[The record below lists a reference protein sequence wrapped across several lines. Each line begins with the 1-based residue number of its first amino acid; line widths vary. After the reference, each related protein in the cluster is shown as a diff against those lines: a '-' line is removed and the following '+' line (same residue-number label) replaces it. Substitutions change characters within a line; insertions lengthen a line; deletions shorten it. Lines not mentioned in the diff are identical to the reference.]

1 MNYNYRE
8 TELRM
13 YNLRKEGKTIND
25 PEYVALVAHRAKLE
39 QNRKTG

>member
-1 MNYNYRE
+1 MNYNYKE

-13 YNLRKEGKTIND
+13 YNLKQQGKDITD

-39 QNRKTG
+39 Q